1 MKKISQIQS
10 VDASVPAIPE
20 RVIVAMTDI
29 AENMQEGLLALAV
42 GAGLQVMQAL
52 MEADVTGLAG
62 PKGRHDQARTAVRHG
77 RERGSV
83 TLGGRRVP
91 VTRPRVRAADGSGE
105 LPIASYEVFNSTEI
119 LGKMAMEKMLAGLS
133 TRRYPVGLE
142 PVGEQV
148 AEKSSA
154 TSKSA
159 VSRRFVAMTETAL
172 AELLGADLSGLDL
185 VALMIDGV
193 HFADSCCVV
202 ALGIGID
209 GVKHPLALVEGS
221 TENATLVTDLLV
233 GLRGRGL
240 DVTRPMLVGIDGSKA
255 LRKAVVDVLDH
266 PVIQRCQLHK
276 IRNVKDHLPQ
286 RLRSGVGCR
295 MTDAYHAG
303 SALEAEPA
311 LLALAKELD
320 RTHPGAAA
328 SLREGL
334 DETLTVLRLNVAPTL
349 ARTLRSTNCI
359 ESMISVCR
367 EHAGNVKRWRDG
379 QMALRWCAA
388 GMVEA
393 GKQFRR
399 VNGHLHLP
407 ILRAALERESAE
419 SVGTMSHDDQ
429 VSAA

>member
-1 MKKISQIQS
+1 MQT
-10 VDASVPAIPE
+10 VDATAIPE
-20 RVIVAMTDI
+20 RVSVVMAEI

-52 MEADVTGLAG
+52 MEADVTALAG
-62 PKGRHDQARTAVRHG
+62 PKGKHDQARTAVRHG

-83 TLGGRRVP
+83 SLGGRRVP
-91 VTRPRVRAADGSGE
+91 ITRPRVRAADGAGE
-105 LPIASYEVFNSTEI
+105 LPVPSYELFSSTEV
-119 LGKMAMEKMLAGLS
+119 LGRMAMEKMLAGLS

-142 PVGEQV
+142 PVGERV
-148 AEKSSA
+148 DESSSA

-172 AELLGADLSGLDL
+172 AELLSRDLSGLDL
-185 VALMIDGV
+185 VALMVDGV
-193 HFADSCCVV
+193 HFAESCCVV

-209 GVKHPLALVEGS
+209 GVKYPLALVEGS
-221 TENATLVTDLLV
+221 TENATLVSGLLV
-233 GLRGRGL
+233 DLRARGL
-240 DVTRPMLVGIDGSKA
+240 DVTRPMLVGLDGSKA
-255 LRKAVVDVLDH
+255 LRKAVVDVLDR

-286 RLRSGVGCR
+286 RLRSSVGR
-295 MTDAYHAG
+295 KMTDAYHAG
-303 SALEAEPA
+303 SALEAEAA

-334 DETLTVLRLNVAPTL
+334 EETLTVLRLGVPPTL

-367 EHAGNVKRWRDG
+367 EHASNVKRWRDG

-399 VNGHLHLP
+399 VNGHLHLSS
-407 ILRAALERESAE
+407 LRAALERECAE
-419 SVGTMSHDDQ
+419 PVGPAVHNDQ